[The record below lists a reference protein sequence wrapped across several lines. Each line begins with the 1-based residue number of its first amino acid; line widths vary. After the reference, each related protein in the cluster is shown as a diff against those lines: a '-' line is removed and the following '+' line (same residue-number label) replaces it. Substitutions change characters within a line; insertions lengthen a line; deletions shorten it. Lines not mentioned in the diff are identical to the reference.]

1 MEESNAPIFA
11 QAKVEY
17 TKQLID
23 VLKDQVYKGFR
34 LLYDEAKNLARTK
47 EYPIVNVFRE
57 LLTGIPK
64 WNQEVIERETN
75 RITTYS
81 KCDWLEDLITAVYIS
96 HTKIL
101 ASLGPN
107 KTARKINLTIPKTNN
122 FIHKCYICIA
132 RELWKNPFL
141 FDETISGHEYQRN
154 IRSIEII
161 IKECI
166 EQTIRTSLPV
176 RDILRNHLDTQES
189 IQENDDVQKTQNM
202 KDILLQELL
211 KERKYGLLQD
221 RDIVEGNELIP
232 EEESIDY
239 REPTESEIIKN
250 TSGLEVNDKLLTEV
264 DIMESEKQNVVEPV
278 YENVNI
284 IDNKK
289 DETEEK
295 LKEIINGEEI
305 PATNELEPRPE
316 IIIETAPPPVS
327 DTFDTDSTVGDY
339 FAASNMFTKT
349 EKEKPIFVDKINEE
363 PVIIEQIDK
372 DPVIIVEKM
381 DSLAPL
387 PEANVATVEKK
398 EDDTITLDNFL
409 NDVSEMTNTS
419 KEEDGNYTLFDDIN

>member
-1 MEESNAPIFA
+1 
-11 QAKVEY
+11 
-17 TKQLID
+17 
-23 VLKDQVYKGFR
+23 
-34 LLYDEAKNLARTK
+34 
-47 EYPIVNVFRE
+47 
-57 LLTGIPK
+57 
-64 WNQEVIERETN
+64 
-75 RITTYS
+75 
-81 KCDWLEDLITAVYIS
+81 
-96 HTKIL
+96 
-101 ASLGPN
+101 
-107 KTARKINLTIPKTNN
+107 
-122 FIHKCYICIA
+122 
-132 RELWKNPFL
+132 
-141 FDETISGHEYQRN
+141 
-154 IRSIEII
+154 
-161 IKECI
+161 
-166 EQTIRTSLPV
+166 
-176 RDILRNHLDTQES
+176 
-189 IQENDDVQKTQNM
+189 M